1 MGIRTL
7 ETIREYIKEDWLGFT
22 EDSVYQLADSLV
34 PVYYDQ
40 IIQEWLQLPMDHQD
54 SWQDTEVSADTA
66 ITQLMAIDLFN
77 YYLKAVDLLYYQLK
91 EEQE

>member
-7 ETIREYIKEDWLGFT
+7 ETIRGYIKEDWTTFT
-22 EDSVYQLADSLV
+22 EDSVYQLADDLV

-40 IIQEWLQLPMDHQD
+40 IIEEWLQLPMDHQD
-54 SWQDTEVSADTA
+54 TWQDTEVSEDTA

-77 YYLKAVDLLYYQLK
+77 YYLKAVEQAYYDLK
-91 EEQE
+91 REQE

>member
-1 MGIRTL
+1 MGIRSL
-7 ETIREYIKEDWLGFT
+7 ETIKGYIKEDWKTFT
-22 EDSVYQLADSLV
+22 EDSVYQLADDLV

-40 IIQEWLQLPMDHQD
+40 IIEEWLQLPMDHQD

>member
-7 ETIREYIKEDWLGFT
+7 DQIKDYIKEDWLGFT